1 MVKTKMT
8 EYDGT
13 TSLQIAIEQL
23 QNKKFSTNAF
33 VKLTDKYRERLG
45 IIPRGR
51 ITQTEDR
58 LKIYQWERDAMT
70 QVGLLDLSA
79 SNVVEP
85 LSTELNII
93 NNDAQLINESDNVEL
108 NLTQIDDNNGQ
119 LTNELNITQL
129 VNDVVPTVESVVNEL
144 NIIHTQSDSK
154 PCDKFISINY
164 RHADNSRHTV
174 QIEQFYIDA
183 LIAIGITDISK
194 FVAENAGLKSVTKN
208 VKRSIVNALVN
219 RVAS

>member
-1 MVKTKMT
+1 MI

-13 TSLQIAIEQL
+13 TALQTALEQL
-23 QNKKFSTNAF
+23 HG
-33 VKLTDKYRERLG
+33 VKLSNDKLSKITGAYRERLNVPTG
-45 IIPRGR
+45 KPISHAA
-51 ITQTEDR
+51 DK
-58 LKIYQWERDAMT
+58 LKIYQWERDAIT
-70 QVGLLDLSA
+70 QSSLTELPPPLIEPVTTQ
-79 SNVVEP
+79 SNLEP
-85 LSTELNII
+85 LPTELYLTHVV
-93 NNDAQLINESDNVEL
+93 NDAQLINESDNV
-108 NLTQIDDNNGQ
+108 D
-119 LTNELNITQL
+119 LNITQL
-129 VNDVVPTVESVVNEL
+129 ENDIVPTVETVIEL
-144 NIIHTQSDSK
+144 DLIHTQNDSK

-219 RVAS
+219 RVAV

>member
-1 MVKTKMT
+1 MT
-8 EYDGT
+8 EYDGA

-45 IIPRGR
+45 IVPRGR
-51 ITQTEDR
+51 ITQAADR

-70 QVGLLDLSA
+70 QCGLLDLSA
-79 SNVVEP
+79 SNVVETLP
-85 LSTELNII
+85 TDLNII
-93 NNDAQLINESDNVEL
+93 QSDNDAQLINEL
-108 NLTQIDDNNGQ
+108 NN
-119 LTNELNITQL
+119 TQL
-129 VNDVVPTVESVVNEL
+129 VNDVAPIVEPVIEL
-144 NIIHTQSDSK
+144 NIIHTQNDSK

-183 LIAIGITDISK
+183 LIAIGITDTSK

-208 VKRSIVNALVN
+208 VKRSIVNVLVN
-219 RVAS
+219 RVAPPIAELNLIH